1 MKLEIQDK
9 MWRCRQGVE
18 KLETQEA
25 SESWKYKFRDLFK
38 RLTPAMDLK
47 DWTKGDGW
55 DGSKQ
60 KNHNV

>member
-1 MKLEIQDK
+1 MEMSTGSL
-9 MWRCRQGVE
+9 VE

-55 DGSKQ
+55 EGSKQ